1 MYGNM
6 IGAIVQG
13 AAGSTMV
20 GMGHAA
26 SWKAKKQWGEYEK
39 LANAIGDDPEQRG
52 LLNTLGRQE
61 RLYRAGA
68 DTNTAYGNRLAM
80 NAGAQ
85 TQANLARAAGGHGLV
100 QNMLS
105 SQAVTQRQL
114 GANAAQAA
122 ARADQMLGARG
133 ELINLM
139 AQRRYDLQRYRR
151 DAAMA
156 KWAQTKQ
163 FSNNMISS
171 GMSQVAGS
179 GATFAGSGGGGMGGD
194 MMGGAKSAPAS
205 TPPQYA
211 NGGYKMLS
219 YDGDHNKNPTSA
231 YDQGQQVQGQN
242 MTNYWG

>member
-1 MYGNM
+1 MQM
-6 IGAIVQG
+6 PIAQMVQG
-13 AAGSTMV
+13 STGLTQV
-20 GMGHAA
+20 GVGHVM
-26 SWKAKKQWGEYEK
+26 SWQAKKMYDKYAKIADG
-39 LANAIGDDPEQRG
+39 IGDDPEQRG
-52 LLNTLGRQE
+52 LLNVLGRQE

-85 TQANLARAAGGHGLV
+85 SQANLARAGGGQGLV

-122 ARADQMLGARG
+122 ARADQMLGMRG

-139 AQRRYDLQRYRR
+139 LQRRYELQKYRR
-151 DAAMA
+151 DREMALWAA
-156 KWAQTKQ
+156 KKQ
-163 FSNNMISS
+163 LSNNMISA
-171 GMSQVAGS
+171 GMSQFNQSMSSWSGS
-179 GATFAGSGGGGMGGD
+179 QGNNDFGQMGA
-194 MMGGAKSAPAS
+194 AKSAPAS

-231 YDQGQQVQGQN
+231 YDQGQQVQGLN
-242 MTNYWG
+242 TTNYWGG